1 MDMQLTAHRQQGP
14 GTSTSREPPQAVS
27 DRSLVVRN
35 YDGSEAHEVTVTFL
49 DPDGD
54 QAFARTIAVA
64 PLETV
69 AVETRLERAVY
80 RVRARVDSDETGSAE
95 CLVGSGPDE
104 TALVE
109 TGNGTVSVAEGLF

>member
-1 MDMQLTAHRQQGP
+1 MPTTVHLDRRSDASDAG
-14 GTSTSREPPQAVS
+14 REPRRLVS

-35 YDGSEAHEVTVTFL
+35 YDGTEDHEIRVTFL
-49 DPDGD
+49 GPDGD
-54 QAFARTIAVA
+54 RAFARTLAVA

-69 AVETRLERAVY
+69 AVETRLDRAVY
-80 RVRARVDSDETGSAE
+80 RVRARVDGDDTDSAE

-109 TGNGTVSVAEGLF
+109 TGNGTVNVTEGIL

>member
-1 MDMQLTAHRQQGP
+1 MQLHARRRQDPDTG
-14 GTSTSREPPQAVS
+14 STREPTQVVS

-35 YDGSEAHEVTVTFL
+35 YDGTEAHEVRVTFL

-54 QAFARTIAVA
+54 RAFARTVAVA
-64 PLETV
+64 SLETI
-69 AVETRLERAVY
+69 AIQTRLERAVY
-80 RVRARVDSDETGSAE
+80 RVRVRLDDEETDSAE

>member
-1 MDMQLTAHRQQGP
+1 MQLTAHRQH
-14 GTSTSREPPQAVS
+14 EPDTGNSLEPAQVVS

-35 YDGSEAHEVTVTFL
+35 YDGSEAHDVTVTFL

-54 QAFARTIAVA
+54 RAFARTVAVA
-64 PLETV
+64 PQETI
-69 AVETRLERAVY
+69 AIQTRLDRAVY
-80 RVRARVDSDETGSAE
+80 RVRARLDGEETDSDE

>member
-1 MDMQLTAHRQQGP
+1 MQLTQRQPEPDTAAHGP
-14 GTSTSREPPQAVS
+14 ARVVS

-35 YDGSEAHEVTVTFL
+35 YDGNEAHDVTVTFL
-49 DPDGD
+49 GPDGD
-54 QAFARTIAVA
+54 RAFARTLAVA

-69 AVETRLERAVY
+69 AIQTRLERAVY
-80 RVRARVDSDETGSAE
+80 RVRVRVDGGETDSTE

-109 TGNGTVSVAEGLF
+109 TGNGTVSVVEGLF

>member
-1 MDMQLTAHRQQGP
+1 MQLTAHRQPESDTGN
-14 GTSTSREPPQAVS
+14 SREPAQVVS

-35 YDGSEAHEVTVTFL
+35 YDGSEAHEVRVTFL

-54 QAFARTIAVA
+54 RAFARTVAVA

-69 AVETRLERAVY
+69 AIRTRLERAVY
-80 RVRARVDSDETGSAE
+80 GVRARLDGDETDSAE

>member
-1 MDMQLTAHRQQGP
+1 MQLTHRQP
-14 GTSTSREPPQAVS
+14 ESDTTAREPARVVS

-35 YDGSEAHEVTVTFL
+35 YDGSEAHDVTVTFL
-49 DPDGD
+49 DADGD
-54 QAFARTIAVA
+54 RAFARTFAVA

-69 AVETRLERAVY
+69 AIQTRLERAVY
-80 RVRARVDSDETGSAE
+80 RVRARVDGGETDSAE

-109 TGNGTVSVAEGLF
+109 TGNGSVSVAEGLF

>member
-1 MDMQLTAHRQQGP
+1 MQRTVRRQHEPDTTAP
-14 GTSTSREPPQAVS
+14 GDHTQVVS

-35 YDGSEAHEVTVTFL
+35 YDGDQAHEVTVTFL

-54 QAFARTIAVA
+54 RAFARTVAVA
-64 PLETV
+64 PLETF
-69 AVETRLERAVY
+69 AIETRLERAVY
-80 RVRARVDSDETGSAE
+80 RVRARLDGEDTDSAE

-109 TGNGTVSVAEGLF
+109 TGNGTISASEGLF

>member
-1 MDMQLTAHRQQGP
+1 MQTTVHPEHDSDAEDSSQTA
-14 GTSTSREPPQAVS
+14 SRVVS

-35 YDGSEAHEVTVTFL
+35 YDGSQSHDVTVTFL

-54 QAFARTIAVA
+54 RAFARSFPVA
-64 PLETV
+64 PLETI
-69 AVETRLERAVY
+69 AIETRLDRAVY
-80 RVRARVDSDETGSAE
+80 RVRARLDGTETDSAE

-109 TGNGTVSVAEGLF
+109 TGNGTVSVAEGIL

>member
-1 MDMQLTAHRQQGP
+1 MQLTAQREQEP
-14 GTSTSREPPQAVS
+14 DTSTSLEPAQVVT

-35 YDGSEAHEVTVTFL
+35 YDGSEAHDVTVTFL
-49 DPDGD
+49 GPDGD
-54 QAFARTIAVA
+54 RAFARTVGVA

-69 AVETRLERAVY
+69 AIQTRLERAVY
-80 RVRARVDSDETGSAE
+80 RVRARLDGAETDSAE

-109 TGNGTVSVAEGLF
+109 TGNGTVSVAEGLL